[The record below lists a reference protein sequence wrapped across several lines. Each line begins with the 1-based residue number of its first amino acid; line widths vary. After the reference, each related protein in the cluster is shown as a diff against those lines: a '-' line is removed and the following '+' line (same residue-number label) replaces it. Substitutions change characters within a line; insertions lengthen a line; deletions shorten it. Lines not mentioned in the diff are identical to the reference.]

1 MMENDLYYKITLINN
16 VNNYKFQY
24 YIKLNSCIAILKII
38 ERNYNKKIC
47 NCRLINYINKIFQNN
62 YNLNDTNSI
71 KVMYDKKILYETNKI
86 NKINKQKEFMNN
98 IIIKITEKYKC
109 INKLKRRKIKKIK
122 NNIGKIKKTNKNKYI
137 DRVNEFYTD
146 DITNCYNKYKRR
158 IKQLKRNM
166 LSGNFTTFINNNI
179 KENNNDLNDILEINI
194 LEDKII
200 EIKNSDLNV
209 SRI

>member
-1 MMENDLYYKITLINN
+1 MEIDLYYKITLINN
-16 VNNYKFQY
+16 VNNHKFQY
-24 YIKLNSCIAILKII
+24 CINLNSCIAILKII

-62 YNLNDTNSI
+62 YDLNNTNSI
-71 KVMYDKKILYETNKI
+71 KIIYDKKILYETNKI
-86 NKINKQKEFMNN
+86 NRINKQNEFMNN
-98 IIIKITEKYKC
+98 IIIKIMEKYKS
-109 INKLKRRKIKKIK
+109 INKSKRRKIKKTK
-122 NNIGKIKKTNKNKYI
+122 NNIRKIKKINKNKYI
-137 DRVNEFYTD
+137 DKFNVVYID
-146 DITNCYNKYKRR
+146 DITNCYNRYKRR

-179 KENNNDLNDILEINI
+179 KENNDDLDDILEINI

-200 EIKNSDLNV
+200 ENKSSNLNV